1 MLAKWINQPAL
12 CEATGW
18 PLTRPRRVL
27 NIRATTARKPTSLA
41 LRTEEFNP
49 IGIQNRSQT
58 HSRYDP
64 RSATDHVRQGGFISG
79 WAIDPVERG
88 SLPSAA
94 TRTLDL
100 GVRSPWSMK
109 AKLKCLAG
117 LTVFQAAKHASPNN
131 NLHNLG
137 ITISK
142 LVPMLRPL
150 WEISRSFTTPLWLP
164 CRVCVAADPLPLSV
178 PHPGAQSADRISG
191 D

>member
-100 GVRSPWSMK
+100 GS
-109 AKLKCLAG
+109 
-117 LTVFQAAKHASPNN
+117 
-131 NLHNLG
+131 
-137 ITISK
+137 TISLK
-142 LVPMLRPL
+142 HESQAQVPR
-150 WEISRSFTTPLWLP
+150 WVDSFPSSQT
-164 CRVCVAADPLPLSV
+164 CVTKQQFA
-178 PHPGAQSADRISG
+178 
-191 D
+191 